1 MTAGHAQI
9 LESSILHRVNYSIS
23 SVCKHLSP
31 STLIHFSPQIAISVV
46 KIVGNQPPLRRRLIL
61 KLEIPEQM
69 FDTRTRRVPI
79 FRKFLPFF
87 PLLHFAGLRPMR
99 VSLINHAQSLYTTS
113 KVLSQNSEKNWKTIS
128 SAAKPSF
135 CQSVWS
141 IWAKTR
147 KYREK
152 IQLSLIHIWRCRRS
166 TLCRSRWSPY
176 H

>member
-23 SVCKHLSP
+23 FYVQALVTFHSDPFQPTNHNFGRQNRRQSA
-31 STLIHFSPQIAISVV
+31 AIT
-46 KIVGNQPPLRRRLIL
+46 KTLIL

-87 PLLHFAGLRPMR
+87 PLLHFAGLRPMH

-113 KVLSQNSEKNWKTIS
+113 KVLSQNSEKNWKTIGS
-128 SAAKPSF
+128 TEKPSF
-135 CQSVWS
+135 CQSVS
-141 IWAKTR
+141 ER
-147 KYREK
+147 KYSE
-152 IQLSLIHIWRCRRS
+152 IQGVPVF
-166 TLCRSRWSPY
+166 SPPPLLPGT
-176 H
+176 